1 LSEIENLKSAL
12 VKAQQRYSEAY
23 DRWSTSDNGAGPPKN
38 TDSDRIS
45 AMLAFEENN
54 LPYVETTDAIFLVK
68 GRYYYVSTTGKWR
81 VKGKQKWY
89 RSKDVYQFIDT
100 YVNRNSD
107 RCLT

>member
-1 LSEIENLKSAL
+1 LSDIENLKNAL

-23 DRWSTSDNGAGPPKN
+23 DSWCTSDGGAYNPPKD
-38 TDSDRIS
+38 TDCQRILS
-45 AMLAFEENN
+45 MLAFEENH

-68 GRYYYVSTTGKWR
+68 GKYYYVSTTGKWR

-100 YVNRNSD
+100 YVNRNQN
-107 RCLT
+107 R